1 MKNVFTVI
9 VLIVLVC
16 SCSYHQ
22 ELKDDFIYEEPE
34 LKEVQYFYVNEDSLN
49 RIILQ
54 KEIQI
59 DSLLSVIERMNF
71 TKDSLSQALEISNNR
86 VAVNLD
92 FQIPDSIV
100 FAGRIF
106 DLTNERIYNKFEKIY
121 KQELKSAHKF
131 IPRSGKYF
139 AIFDSIFA
147 KHNIPIDTKY
157 LAIAESR
164 LSCLAHSRVGADGIW
179 QFMPK
184 TAKGFGL
191 KINSFIDERRDVF
204 KSTEAAAKFLQNNYD
219 FLSQR
224 GAEDWLL
231 AMSAYNAGAG
241 NITKVMRKQ
250 GGKDFFHLI
259 MQSDESHNFVWRA
272 VASKLIMENEEEI
285 FGKKFE
291 REKPL
296 LEQVRLE
303 KIKLNGHYK
312 IDDWSKAQGTFV
324 GIIWEYNPWIK
335 IYQRNRK
342 KYSAINNVVLPPGEY
357 TILLPKNCE
366 KNDSQVAIIEK
377 QFLNKNAGYFT
388 HHIVKKGDTL
398 YDIAVKYKTTVSK
411 IKMLNGLTSNIIR
424 PVQKLKLYGS
434 TKSKSGFY
442 IVKKGDYVAAIARK
456 LGTSSRHLIQRNNL
470 KNKNGIVMIYPGQK
484 LYY

>member
-1 MKNVFTVI
+1 MRKVFF
-9 VLIVLVC
+9 VLIILVC

-22 ELKDDFIYEEPE
+22 ELKDDFIFEEPE
-34 LKEVQYFYVNEDSLN
+34 LNEVQIFNVNEDSLN
-49 RIILQ
+49 QVILH
-54 KEIQI
+54 KGIQI
-59 DSLLSVIERMNF
+59 DSLLSVIEEMSF
-71 TKDSLSQALEISNNR
+71 SIDSLLLALEISNNR

-92 FQIPDSIV
+92 FQIPDSII
-100 FAGRIF
+100 FAGRVF

-139 AIFDSIFA
+139 AIFDSIFTE
-147 KHNIPIDTKY
+147 HNIPLDTKY

-164 LSCLAHSRVGADGIW
+164 LSCLAQSKVGAVGIW
-179 QFMPK
+179 QFMPN

-191 KINSFIDERRDVF
+191 KVNSFIDERRDVF
-204 KSTEAAAKFLQNNYD
+204 KSTIAAAKYLKNNYD
-219 FLSQR
+219 FISQK
-224 GAEDWLL
+224 GSEDWLL

-241 NITKVMRKQ
+241 NISKVMHKQ
-250 GGKDFFHLI
+250 GGKDFFQLI
-259 MQSDESHNFVWRA
+259 MQSDESHNYIWRA
-272 VASKLIMENEEEI
+272 VAAKLIIDNEEEI
-285 FGKKFE
+285 FGRKFE

-296 LEQVRLE
+296 LEQIRLE

-312 IDDWSKAQGTFV
+312 IDDWAKAQGTFV

-366 KNDSQVAIIEK
+366 KNDSQIAIYEQ

-398 YDIAVKYKTTVSK
+398 YDIAVKYKTSVSK
-411 IKMLNGLTSNIIR
+411 IKMLNGLNSNIIR
-424 PVQKLKLYGS
+424 PGQKLKLYGS
-434 TKSKSGFY
+434 KQNKTGSY
-442 IVKKGDYVAAIARK
+442 IVKKGDYVAAIAQK
-456 LGTSSRHLIQRNNL
+456 LGTSSHNLIQRNNL
-470 KNKNGIVMIYPGQK
+470 KKKNGIVIIYPGQK